1 MNDFFNGGIHMN
13 DKQELETEIA
23 EHLAIIK
30 RLRADLE
37 AEERELQNCYDEL
50 NLIEES
56 NLTSN

>member
-1 MNDFFNGGIHMN
+1 MN